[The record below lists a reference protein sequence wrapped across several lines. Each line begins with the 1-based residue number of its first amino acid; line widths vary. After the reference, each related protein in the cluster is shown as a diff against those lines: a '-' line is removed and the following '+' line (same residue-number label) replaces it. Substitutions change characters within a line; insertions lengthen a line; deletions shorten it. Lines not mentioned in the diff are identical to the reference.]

1 MRFGRRSRRAG
12 RLATAIA
19 RRYLEDVIVI
29 DDPTIL
35 AGLRF
40 AVERL
45 KQVLE
50 PAGAAALASVLTG
63 AIPLRQDDR
72 VCVILSGGNV
82 AVERLGDL
90 IAGAAPLPARR

>member
-1 MRFGRRSRRAG
+1 MSRTSS
-12 RLATAIA
+12 L
-19 RRYLEDVIVI
+19 I

-40 AVERL
+40 GVERL

-50 PAGAAALASVLTG
+50 PAGSAALAAVLTG
-63 AIPLRQDDR
+63 AIPIRDGDR

-82 AVERLGDL
+82 AVERLGEL
-90 IAGAAPLPARR
+90 LAMAAPLPEL

>member
-1 MRFGRRSRRAG
+1 M
-12 RLATAIA
+12 L
-19 RRYLEDVIVI
+19 I

-50 PAGAAALASVLTG
+50 PAGSAALAAVLTG
-63 AIPLRQDDR
+63 AIPIRDGDR

-82 AVERLGDL
+82 AVERLGELLGDG
-90 IAGAAPLPARR
+90 GAARRSC